1 MSKDSFDIDGMETK
15 IRHVAGAYAES
26 YQALYKQP
34 GVAI

>member
-1 MSKDSFDIDGMETK
+1 MTKESFDIDGVETK

-34 GVAI
+34 GVTI